1 MKNPKNAKDPKKK
14 KELLFAGFNQDNQCF
29 SVGTNQGFR
38 IYNSE
43 PYKLNIERSKYNYN
57 LISL

>member
-1 MKNPKNAKDPKKK
+1 MENKK

-29 SVGTNQGFR
+29 SVGTNSGFL

-43 PYKLNIERSKYNYN
+43 PFKLNFERRKY
-57 LISL
+57 IFI